1 MGLKKISR
9 NVQYGGK
16 ITDYWLK
23 YKIFA
28 SQQRKF
34 VTIASAVWNMK
45 ILLKQHGLRR
55 KRCHWRKLVMV
66 ERWKSKHPF
75 GIKLEKFVA
84 LADHI
89 IEEVINRKELLFVT
103 DLNRFYGD
111 LVSDLVDDKSDV
123 RYNARNWK
131 EK

>member
-66 ERWKSKHPF
+66 ER
-75 GIKLEKFVA
+75 
-84 LADHI
+84 
-89 IEEVINRKELLFVT
+89 
-103 DLNRFYGD
+103 
-111 LVSDLVDDKSDV
+111 
-123 RYNARNWK
+123 
-131 EK
+131 